1 MTTLH
6 EYGIVITSNGKHDG
20 SRDTKGPKPMVK
32 KTKATDL
39 NTLVASLVKVSTTT
53 LSAIDVYKAES
64 DNVDKAA
71 IAWRDTVASTFGKFE
86 YTKSPLGDPSAPVAH
101 KDAYKAIIA
110 GTFIARHGEELHAFI
125 TNTKIGGGAETLFG
139 GTLQTKSYCQQQK
152 GQPLKTLLNAVA
164 RAEKNIKTGKG
175 ANSRNKKA
183 NIETIADAMQ
193 KIFNIAE
200 LTAADKLDKTTD
212 AKLRNRLAIV
222 ARELDKDYPKL
233 GLKLSK

>member
-1 MTTLH
+1 MT
-6 EYGIVITSNGKHDG
+6 I
-20 SRDTKGPKPMVK
+20 K

-39 NTLVASLVKVSTTT
+39 NTLIAPFVKVSTAT
-53 LSAIDVYKAES
+53 LGAIDAYKTES
-64 DNVDKAA
+64 DNVDKSAL
-71 IAWRDTVASTFGKFE
+71 AWRDTVASTFGKFE
-86 YTKSPLGDPSAPVAH
+86 YTKSPQGDKGAPIAH
-101 KDAYKAIIA
+101 KEAYRAILA
-110 GTFIARHGEELHAFI
+110 GTFIARHSKELHAFI
-125 TNTKIGGGAETLFG
+125 TDTKQGAGAEMMFS

-152 GQPLKTLLNAVA
+152 GQALKSLLNAVA

-183 NIETIADAMQ
+183 NIETVADAMQ

-212 AKLRNRLAIV
+212 AKLRNRLATM
-222 ARELDKDYPKL
+222 ARELNKDYPKL

>member
-1 MTTLH
+1 
-6 EYGIVITSNGKHDG
+6 
-20 SRDTKGPKPMVK
+20 MVT

-39 NTLVASLVKVSTTT
+39 NALIAPFVEVSTTT
-53 LSAIDVYKAES
+53 FGAIDAYKTES

-86 YTKSPLGDPSAPVAH
+86 YTKSPQGDKSAPLVH
-101 KDAYKAIIA
+101 KQAYKAIIA
-110 GTFIARHGEELHAFI
+110 GTFIARHGSEMHAFI
-125 TNTKIGGGAETLFG
+125 TNTKIGAGAEMMFS

-152 GQPLKTLLNAVA
+152 GQALKSLLNAVA

-212 AKLRNRLAIV
+212 PKLRNRLAVV
-222 ARELDKDYPKL
+222 ARELNKDYPKL

>member
-6 EYGIVITSNGKHDG
+6 EYGIIIVSNGKHDG

-39 NTLVASLVKVSTTT
+39 NTLIASLVKVSATT
-53 LSAIDVYKAES
+53 LGAIDAYKTES

-86 YTKSPLGDPSAPVAH
+86 YTKSPQGDKSAPIAH
-101 KDAYKAIIA
+101 KEAYQAIIA
-110 GTFIARHGEELHAFI
+110 GTFIARHSVELHAFI
-125 TNTKIGGGAETLFG
+125 TDTKQGAGAEMLFSG
-139 GTLQTKSYCQQQK
+139 KLQTKKYIQQQK
-152 GQPLKTLLNAVA
+152 GQALKSLLDAVA

-212 AKLRNRLAIV
+212 SKLRNRLAVV
-222 ARELDKDYPKL
+222 ARELNKDYPKL